1 MEGIRR
7 WNAAVQTAGIR
18 IETIGRRCYPGSVS
32 GRQITE
38 LMVQGGAAR
47 YKRQSERGEA
57 VSAVAP
63 KQVLQVSYAGQI
75 ILAGEFYEE

>member
-1 MEGIRR
+1 MGIRMKLSDG
-7 WNAAVQTAGIR
+7 AVIQ
-18 IETIGRRCYPGSVS
+18 IGVS

-38 LMVQGGAAR
+38 LMVRGGAAR